1 MHKKY
6 RPYFPQ
12 AVAKRN
18 FVRWEDYIG
27 TRKYCLEFVVYPVLN
42 NHITSRIESN
52 IWRWRKNYLFPLKNL
67 TVKKVIFIIS
77 LLKINRPGITAG
89 GGILGKATGV
99 NQIKIKNK
107 MTVDVGPPDV

>member
-1 MHKKY
+1 MLGALISRIEKFCRNFDITVYIPITSNTREEECGLNVEACRFGGLVLYPGKTPICLHAQKVQAIF
-6 RPYFPQ
+6 FPQ

-52 IWRWRKNYLFPLKNL
+52 IWRWRKN
-67 TVKKVIFIIS
+67 
-77 LLKINRPGITAG
+77 
-89 GGILGKATGV
+89 
-99 NQIKIKNK
+99 
-107 MTVDVGPPDV
+107 

>member
-42 NHITSRIESN
+42 NHITSRLESN
-52 IWRWRKNYLFPLKNL
+52 IWWRKIFFFHKNL
-67 TVKKVIFIIS
+67 TNKKVNFIIC
-77 LLKINRPGITAG
+77 LLKINRPGITA